1 VTSIMRVRTTL
12 TYGSGGPGLHT
23 AYWIPGTPPG
33 VTADAND
40 AVGRVRGFW
49 LGCAGQFPTTF
60 SAQVQSGVDLLD
72 DLTGSLQGQLSAT
85 AVAAVAGTS
94 GTASAARSSM
104 ILAQLRTNTV
114 FGGRLL
120 KGRWYLGPPKPS
132 AIGTTGGTDPAV
144 ITAVNA
150 AGAAMI
156 APGATASALAV
167 WHRPVSGGGGAAV
180 PVSSLSTWNEIAV
193 LRSRRDA

>member
-1 VTSIMRVRTTL
+1 VTSIMRVRTVL

-49 LGCAGQFPTTF
+49 LGIAAQFPTTF
-60 SAQVQSGVDLLD
+60 SSQVQSDVALID

-85 AVAAVAGTS
+85 PVAVVTGTS
-94 GTASAARSSM
+94 GAASAARAVM
-104 ILAQLRTNTV
+104 ILAQLRTSTV
-114 FGGRLL
+114 RGGRLL
-120 KGRWYLGPPKPS
+120 RGRWYLGPPK
-132 AIGTTGGTDPAV
+132 AAAVQANGGIDPAT
-144 ITAVNA
+144 ITAVNG
-150 AGAAMI
+150 AGASMI

-167 WHRPVSGGGGAAV
+167 WARPVAGGGGQAV
-180 PVSSLSTWNEIAV
+180 AVQSIGTWAEAAV